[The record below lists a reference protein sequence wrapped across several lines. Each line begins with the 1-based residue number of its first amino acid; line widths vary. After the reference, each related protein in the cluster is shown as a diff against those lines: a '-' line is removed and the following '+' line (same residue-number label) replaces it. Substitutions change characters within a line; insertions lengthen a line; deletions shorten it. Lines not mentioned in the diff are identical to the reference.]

1 MIETEI
7 PTRREDARRILA
19 AVRPGASR
27 ADRATLTVLV
37 GLPGSGKSWVARQL
51 QARTGA
57 TVLESDALRR
67 RLFSRRS
74 YSAAE
79 SRRLFTAIHE
89 AIDELLAEGRAV
101 VLDATNLAQAERA
114 PLYEMADRHRAALV
128 VVHVT
133 APDRVIRRRLA
144 SRARDGGGSS
154 EADLRVYE
162 RMRTQAEEIQRQH
175 HIVDTSQAAE
185 TTLAAVAEEIN
196 ATGAAGGAPQGGRG
210 ASQRPGSELG
220 EANC

>member
-7 PTRREDARRILA
+7 PTRREDVRRILA
-19 AVRPGASR
+19 DVRPHASGASH
-27 ADRATLTVLV
+27 ATLTVLV
-37 GLPGSGKSWVARQL
+37 GLPASGKSWVAKEL
-51 QARTGA
+51 QTRTGA

-79 SRRLFTAIHE
+79 SRRLFAGIHG
-89 AIDELLAEGRAV
+89 AIDELLTAGLSV
-101 VLDATNLAQAERA
+101 VLDATNLAEAERA
-114 PLYEMADRHRAALV
+114 PLYAIAGERRAAIV

-144 SRARDGGGSS
+144 SRGAKGAASS

-162 RMRTQAEEIQRQH
+162 HMRTRVEEIQRQH
-175 HIVDTSQAAE
+175 RTVDTSQE
-185 TTLAAVAEEIN
+185 VESTLAGIVEEI
-196 ATGAAGGAPQGGRG
+196 AGGGPGASDRG
-210 ASQRPGSELG
+210 ANQSEGRVERSEL
-220 EANC
+220 